1 MSYYIPVNHKG
12 PYIDCEP
19 ENGTNFTLEELY
31 KKLDCKLI
39 EVVSLQEGWI
49 LIIDEEGKLNGK
61 KINDIATSYFRKA
74 KPYVNDFIVGD
85 VILCPS
91 NLLK

>member
-1 MSYYIPVNHKG
+1 MSYFIPVNHKG
-12 PYIDCEP
+12 PYIEYEP
-19 ENGTNFTLEELY
+19 ENGTNFTLKELY

-39 EVVSLQEGWI
+39 EVVRLKDDWI
-49 LIIDEEGKLNGK
+49 MIIDEEGKINEK
-61 KINDIATSYFRKA
+61 KINDIGTSYFRKTN
-74 KPYVNDFIVGD
+74 PYVQDFIVGD